1 MKKVLAVDIG
11 ERKGGIEN
19 LIFNLYSG
27 IDHNEIQMDF
37 LIYHPHCAYE
47 DYFKENRSMIYQIKS
62 RKKNPFLYS
71 LQLKRFFVE
80 HQEYDFIWIQT
91 CSASNITAHK
101 MAKKYTT
108 SKIITHA
115 HVSKAETR
123 SKIHGLFTSVCHK
136 VNQKKLQDM
145 TDIPLCCSKEAG
157 LYLFGKNGDRPVT
170 VIKNGIPIKKYRHSS
185 AEKLK
190 LRERLGIGEEC
201 VVGHVGR
208 FSKVKNHTFIIRV
221 FELLC
226 EMKKECRLVLIGD
239 GEERDTIEKM
249 VTDKNLQSKV
259 MFLGEQDDVAQL
271 LAVMDVF
278 IFPSVYEGFGIAV
291 IEAQA
296 SGIPCIINETLPDTL
311 DVTGFVHRKPLAG
324 QEEDWAKAIFDL
336 SVRKTKICEADI
348 EKQLRY
354 FDISLSVDTMN
365 RIFQGG

>member
-1 MKKVLAVDIG
+1 
-11 ERKGGIEN
+11 
-19 LIFNLYSG
+19 
-27 IDHNEIQMDF
+27 
-37 LIYHPHCAYE
+37 
-47 DYFKENRSMIYQIKS
+47 
-62 RKKNPFLYS
+62 
-71 LQLKRFFVE
+71 
-80 HQEYDFIWIQT
+80 
-91 CSASNITAHK
+91 
-101 MAKKYTT
+101 
-108 SKIITHA
+108 
-115 HVSKAETR
+115 
-123 SKIHGLFTSVCHK
+123 
-136 VNQKKLQDM
+136 
-145 TDIPLCCSKEAG
+145 
-157 LYLFGKNGDRPVT
+157 
-170 VIKNGIPIKKYRHSS
+170 
-185 AEKLK
+185 
-190 LRERLGIGEEC
+190 
-201 VVGHVGR
+201 
-208 FSKVKNHTFIIRV
+208 
-221 FELLC
+221 
-226 EMKKECRLVLIGD
+226 MKKECRLVLIGD